1 MFEKLRPYWRD
12 RGMEFLVIGAI
23 IVIVV
28 TFLLRR
34 GSKGTYEILDASS
47 WLSPQVKTSVNS
59 LDFEQKH
66 KIAESKG
73 ELECRRILQ
82 DLFNVPFPKCRPNIL
97 KNPVTVNYNLEIDCY
112 NDEMKLGLE
121 YNGKQHYE
129 YTPFFHRNFETFR
142 NQQYRDELKRRICRE
157 NGIFLIEVPYTIK
170 LENMK
175 GFILEELQKIKNVIN
190 G

>member
-1 MFEKLRPYWRD
+1 MFEKLRLYWRD

-66 KIAESKG
+66 KIAENNG
-73 ELECRRILQ
+73 E
-82 DLFNVPFPKCRPNIL
+82 
-97 KNPVTVNYNLEIDCY
+97 
-112 NDEMKLGLE
+112 
-121 YNGKQHYE
+121 QHYE